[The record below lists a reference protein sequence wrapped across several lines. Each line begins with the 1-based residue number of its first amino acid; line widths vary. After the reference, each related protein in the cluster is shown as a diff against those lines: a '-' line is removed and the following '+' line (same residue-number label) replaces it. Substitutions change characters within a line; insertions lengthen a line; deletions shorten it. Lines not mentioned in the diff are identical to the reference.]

1 MAKALPRINKTIFQR
16 ENFRRLT
23 WPAFEIYYNPN
34 NMVQTGELTRG
45 FMQQNRPSRNRPAH
59 IWSIEFLTKLQG
71 EFKEEMLKWGHAAA
85 GDSESV
91 SHSVTSD
98 FLDCGPPH
106 SSVHGILQARILEWV
121 AISFSRGSSR
131 PRDQTYV
138 FWIAGVFSY
147 HLATREAPSSSHYR
161 AMKCRKEAIMSA
173 RSFIAWLKHKNSD
186 K

>member
-1 MAKALPRINKTIFQR
+1 
-16 ENFRRLT
+16 
-23 WPAFEIYYNPN
+23 
-34 NMVQTGELTRG
+34 MVQTGELTRG
-45 FMQQNRPSRNRPAH
+45 FMQQNRPSRNRPTH

-131 PRDQTYV
+131 SRNQTRV
-138 FWIAGVFSY
+138 SCIACSQT
-147 HLATREAPSSSHYR
+147 LALVQSS
-161 AMKCRKEAIMSA
+161 MSA
-173 RSFIAWLKHKNSD
+173 GISGILLLNFVECSQGCALKKKKKLSLKVHRICWVWFCSCTFCGFGWMCD
-186 K
+186 GVCPPLQHYPE